1 MLADHRVVAFVATR
15 QPDRAKEFYGRT
27 LGLPLIADTPFA
39 LVFDAAGTELRVQ
52 KVAEL
57 SPAPY
62 TALGW
67 RVPDL
72 GAACRELST
81 RGVEAARFPGLP
93 QDASGIWTSPDG
105 HRVAWFRDPDGNIL
119 SLTEDATPGWSPPRP

>member
-1 MLADHRVVAFVATR
+1 MLADGRVIAFVATR
-15 QPDRAKEFYGRT
+15 QADRAKEFYGRT
-27 LGLPLIADTPFA
+27 LGLPLVADTPFA

-72 GAACRELST
+72 AAACRDLSK
-81 RGVEAARFPGLP
+81 RGVEPARFAALP
-93 QDASGIWTSPDG
+93 QDANGIWTSPDG
-105 HRVAWFRDPDGNIL
+105 HRVVWFRDPDGNVL
-119 SLTEDATPGWSPPRP
+119 SLTEDRASAS